1 METHNQ
7 NSRLDAHEQQI
18 KQLQYDVTEIKQL
31 MTEDRTEL
39 AEFHKMMVAW
49 MKQFEKKPLE
59 SSGSGSG
66 PKVSDPFET
75 PPHIPPSPVILVR
88 KKDNF
93 WRMCVDYRALNK
105 VTVPDKFPIPVVEE
119 LLDELYGAFY
129 FSKLDLKAGYNQ
141 IRMHEDNVA
150 KTAFRTLLHTTKL
163 GGQIGAK
170 LVAEA
175 QDDPVNQKLK
185 QSCSQNP
192 SKHPGFSLKQG
203 ILFFKNRLVISASS
217 KYLPDLLHE
226 FHTTTTRGH
235 SGYYRTYRRLAANL
249 CWSGMTSA
257 VKQFVKACDV
267 CQRCKASKYSNG
279 RWDVATIRNS
289 GSNLGGFVHG
299 FYKGIA
305 AF

>member
-141 IRMHEDNVA
+141 IRMHEDN
-150 KTAFRTLLHTTKL
+150 
-163 GGQIGAK
+163 GAK

-185 QSCSQNP
+185 QRNFKAVHDVETGSTADDRPCHDPNVSPCHHASPLSDRTIAVVQPSRLRRGLCHNSPAEEIEETEESEPSLSEYESEDDEPIPPLPQQQSQGLAHFP
-192 SKHPGFSLKQG
+192 
-203 ILFFKNRLVISASS
+203 RLNVVGRGMDEDDIP
-217 KYLPDLLHE
+217 LDNFGEDEME
-226 FHTTTTRGH
+226 F
-235 SGYYRTYRRLAANL
+235 
-249 CWSGMTSA
+249 
-257 VKQFVKACDV
+257 
-267 CQRCKASKYSNG
+267 
-279 RWDVATIRNS
+279 WDE
-289 GSNLGGFVHG
+289 
-299 FYKGIA
+299 
-305 AF
+305 